1 MKKLS
6 IFPAI
11 TLSFLLALLVFS
23 GCKPDPEYI
32 YDVNQ
37 VEALPA
43 DADKTILK
51 TEEQYI
57 SVLYANL
64 FQKALSANELV
75 EIKRVIESVG
85 DKETVYEVI
94 LSSFMNQPG
103 KIIPSD
109 ATMRADLDKFIEE
122 TYARFYVRKPTAAE
136 KEWFRNYIQAD
147 ANISPELVYMS
158 FALSNEYQ
166 YY

>member
-1 MKKLS
+1 MNIRSVLPLS
-6 IFPAI
+6 
-11 TLSFLLALLVFS
+11 LLALLLVI
-23 GCKPDPEYI
+23 GACKPEKDYI
-32 YDVNQ
+32 FDVNE
-37 VEALPA
+37 VETLPA
-43 DADKTILK
+43 DAEKTILK

-75 EIKRVIESVG
+75 EIKKVIESIG

-109 ATMRADLDKFIEE
+109 DAMRADIGQFIDD
-122 TYARFYVRKPTAAE
+122 TYRRFYVRKPTAAE
-136 KEWFRNYIQAD
+136 KEWFKNFILAD
-147 ANISPELVYMS
+147 DNVTPELVYMS
-158 FALSNEYQ
+158 FALSNEYL